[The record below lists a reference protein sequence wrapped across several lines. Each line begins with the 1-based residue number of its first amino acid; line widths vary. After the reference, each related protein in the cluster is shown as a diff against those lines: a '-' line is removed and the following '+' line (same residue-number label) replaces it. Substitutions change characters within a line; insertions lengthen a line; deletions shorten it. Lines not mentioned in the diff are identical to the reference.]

1 MGTSPQKNKCGKTRA
16 EKTKCR
22 KTNAARPATGPHCSW
37 IPALPCHRMAA
48 DDRFGPTALSLF
60 RTTSAAFAKATCRFM
75 ILRSTDL
82 AIKRSRDHEPA
93 TPAAASGPVPLPAP
107 KSQERDGGGGRNARA
122 TSRAHARFLEV
133 LRQFT
138 LENRRLPL
146 ALPQSSGKLRNSHV
160 SLNPL
165 SFTLSR
171 LATKNSYPLVQNLW
185 TMCLPC
191 GSPRKT
197 EYKFCPH
204 RLSPIRFNS
213 LDAVQFMWGRTHSSV
228 LRRRSRAARKYPN
241 SRTSAGLKTE
251 AQTLPC
257 GADTPVRCR

>member
-1 MGTSPQKNKCGKTRA
+1 MRPGQPPDRIVRGFLRCLVTAWRRMTASARQRFRSLERRA
-16 EKTKCR
+16 
-22 KTNAARPATGPHCSW
+22 PH
-37 IPALPCHRMAA
+37 LPK
-48 DDRFGPTALSLF
+48 PV
-60 RTTSAAFAKATCRFM
+60 
-75 ILRSTDL
+75 TD
-82 AIKRSRDHEPA
+82 SSSCDHEPA
-93 TPAAASGPVPLPAP
+93 TPATASGPVPLPAP
-107 KSQERDGGGGRNARA
+107 KSQERDGGGGCNARA